1 MVKSILAIT
10 MNPSVDISY
19 QLKTLHLDAVNRVT
33 DVAKTAGGKGLNVA
47 RVIHQLDSP
56 VIASGVLGG
65 TIGNYIKKQLN
76 ETGIRHDFMPI
87 DQESR
92 NCIAI
97 LHDDMQQT
105 EILEKGPLLTNE
117 DEINF
122 LAHFKKQLKDISVVT
137 ISGSLPE
144 GLNNNLY
151 VKMIEISSSQG
162 IPVLLDSSGETL
174 KASLTGDKKPFL
186 IKPNQEEI
194 AQLIQQP
201 IEDLKQLKQ
210 ILMENQLFTGVEWIV
225 VSLGADGALV
235 KHGTHCYRLTIPKI
249 DVVNPVGSGDST
261 VAGLASAISKKAS
274 DIEIMT
280 TGMTTG
286 MLNTIEKQTG
296 FIDTNLFTEYY
307 GKVLIK
313 KLN

>member
-19 QLKTLHLDAVNRVT
+19 PLKTLHLNTVNRVT

-47 RVIHQLDSP
+47 RVLHQLNSP

-65 TIGNYIKKQLN
+65 TIGEFIEKQLD
-76 ETGIRHDFMPI
+76 ETGIRHEFMSI

-105 EILEKGPLLTNE
+105 EILEKGPILNSN
-117 DEINF
+117 DETKF
-122 LAHFKKQLKDISVVT
+122 LVHFEKQLENIAVVT

-144 GLNNNLY
+144 GLSKRLY
-151 VKMIEISSSQG
+151 AQMIVISSSKG

-201 IEDLKQLKQ
+201 IKDLTHLKQ
-210 ILMENQLFTGVEWIV
+210 ILTDNQLFSGVEWIV

-235 KHGTHCYRLTIPKI
+235 KHGTQFYRLSIPKI
-249 DVVNPVGSGDST
+249 EVVNPVGSGDST

-280 TGMTTG
+280 TGMATG

-296 FIDTNLFTEYY
+296 FINTNLFTEYY
-307 GKVLIK
+307 EKVLIK
-313 KLN
+313 KIN